1 MPVAYQ
7 SRAGTEPQREAV
19 SRRLTEGLTPK
30 GNSFISPKGVAKFY
44 KRYSFVRLPG
54 GGYFS
59 VKKSNQKSLGEDPE
73 TPTRRYTPPGK
84 AAPSRRIGAPG
95 GTQGPLGKGGRTAAG
110 RAARSIAKGQHDSSG
125 GCVRRDDADKVPQA
139 HFM

>member
-7 SRAGTEPQREAV
+7 SRAVTEPQREAV

-54 GGYFS
+54 GGYLS
-59 VKKSNQKSLGEDPE
+59 MKKSTQKSLGENPE
-73 TPTRRYTPPGK
+73 TPYASIRPDRKRFAFPD
-84 AAPSRRIGAPG
+84 
-95 GTQGPLGKGGRTAAG
+95 LGLN
-110 RAARSIAKGQHDSSG
+110 
-125 GCVRRDDADKVPQA
+125 DAYNVPQA
-139 HFM
+139 HLIRFLLNPT

>member
-1 MPVAYQ
+1 MVDMPVAYQ
-7 SRAGTEPQREAV
+7 SRAVTEPQREAV

-59 VKKSNQKSLGEDPE
+59 VKKSNQKSLGEVPE
-73 TPTRRYTPPGK
+73 APTRRYTPLRKRFAFPG
-84 AAPSRRIGAPG
+84 RG
-95 GTQGPLGKGGRTAAG
+95 
-110 RAARSIAKGQHDSSG
+110 
-125 GCVRRDDADKVPQA
+125 
-139 HFM
+139 

>member
-1 MPVAYQ
+1 MNDMPVAYQ
-7 SRAGTEPQREAV
+7 SRAVTEPQREAV

-59 VKKSNQKSLGEDPE
+59 VKKSNQKSLGEAPE
-73 TPTRRYTPPGK
+73 TPYASVHP
-84 AAPSRRIGAPG
+84 
-95 GTQGPLGKGGRTAAG
+95 
-110 RAARSIAKGQHDSSG
+110 
-125 GCVRRDDADKVPQA
+125 V
-139 HFM
+139 